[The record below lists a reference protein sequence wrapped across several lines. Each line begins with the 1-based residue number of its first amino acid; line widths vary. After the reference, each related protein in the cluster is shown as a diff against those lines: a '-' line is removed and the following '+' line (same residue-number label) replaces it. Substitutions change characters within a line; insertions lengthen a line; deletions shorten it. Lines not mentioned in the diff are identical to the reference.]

1 LESDIQKHNPF
12 WQSLL
17 FTFSLISVLW
27 IVKIYELVTH
37 NSLVAYGILPKHIIG
52 LRGIIFSPFI
62 HGDLGHLFSNTVPCF
77 ILMIVL
83 FNTYDRVA
91 LYVIL
96 AIHIW
101 SGLLVWLFA
110 PYGGS
115 HIGISGI
122 IYGIAGFLIGS
133 GIFRK
138 DRRSFSI
145 ALVVTLLYGSM
156 IGGFIPQEGVS
167 WQGHLYGALVGLII
181 AFVLRNRK
189 LDDYDHRFITSDE
202 PEKHFFE

>member
-1 LESDIQKHNPF
+1 MESDIQKRNPF

-27 IVKIYELVTH
+27 IVKIYELLTH
-37 NSLVAYGILPKHIIG
+37 TSFVAYGILPKYIPG
-52 LRGIIFSPFI
+52 LRGVIFSPFI

-91 LYVIL
+91 LYIIGV
-96 AIHIW
+96 IHIL
-101 SGLLVWLFA
+101 SGLMVWLFA

-133 GIFRK
+133 GLFRK
-138 DRRSFSI
+138 DRRSVSI
-145 ALVVTLLYGSM
+145 AIVVTLLYGSM
-156 IGGFIPQEGVS
+156 VGGFIPQEGVS
-167 WQGHLYGALVGLII
+167 WQGHLYGAVVGIVI
-181 AFVLRNRK
+181 AFFLRNIK
-189 LDDYDHRFITSDE
+189 LDDDDHRFTE
-202 PEKHFFE
+202 PEEKEKHFFE